1 MPKLTKKEIAARK
14 LQNTFYYKFVYFIC
28 EKLIIWQFLFFIL
41 FFFRDSLLL
50 QKTVISLIITF
61 TASEGIKGV
70 YIKQRP
76 LNPLLGNKIDSSFP
90 SSHAALAFCL
100 FYSAM
105 FFDAPLFY
113 CVLLF
118 IGAIFI
124 SVGRVL
130 GGAHFKIDVIGGAFL
145 AFLCTFIVYLLNLS
159 INLSI

>member
-1 MPKLTKKEIAARK
+1 MPKLTKKYIEVKK
-14 LQNTFYYKFVYFIC
+14 LQKTFYYKFVYFIC

-70 YIKQRP
+70 YTKQRP
-76 LNPLLGNKIDSSFP
+76 KHPLLGNKIDSSFP
-90 SSHAALAFCL
+90 SSHAALSFCL
-100 FYSAM
+100 FYSAT
-105 FFDAPLFY
+105 FFDARLFY
-113 CVLLF
+113 SIVLF
-118 IGAIFI
+118 VMAIFI

-145 AFLCTFIVYLLNLS
+145 AFICTFIVYLLNLS